1 MNKVLR
7 KRLLR
12 ELKSNFARYIAL
24 VLLIVLG
31 MYIIVSVVA
40 SADTIIRRSD
50 EHGEKNKVEDGQF
63 GVFIT
68 LTDEQEKQI
77 TDMGVTLEKH
87 FSIDIFAE
95 DGSKLR
101 VFRNRNEIDLVEL
114 DSGRYAENMNEAVAE
129 KRYCEE
135 HSLTVGDKLT
145 AGGIEFEI
153 VGIGT
158 TPDYDAPFDKFSD
171 TAVSSVGF
179 GLLFVSDEQYD
190 YIRNDTSQQA
200 EDLCYAY
207 RLNGKATDEELKDTI
222 KDFEFNYKD
231 VTDKYYLETVGEALQ
246 KRDDLRDG
254 INELYDG
261 SQELKDGMK
270 DLSDGADDLY
280 DGLGDLY
287 DGSKELSGGI
297 GELSNGANELSDGM
311 KTLDESGKM
320 ISGGSSEI
328 FDALLA
334 QASQSL
340 AAMGQNIV
348 LTADNYAETLDK
360 LIKMT
365 QSAELTQLKASLD
378 GVKAYS
384 DGTKEYADGVH
395 TAADGANALS
405 DGAKEALDG
414 SKELSDGAKDA
425 LDGSKELSD
434 GAKDAYDGASELAD
448 GIEELKTE
456 TDKLLDEVFNV
467 DLDNLTMFIK
477 RAENVRIAGAKGDVI
492 MNRLAGLGVGVIL
505 MMLFAYVISV
515 FVIHQIQRE
524 SSVIGALYALGA
536 KKKDLIAHYITLPTI
551 VAFIGGVIG
560 MFIGFSPIGLD
571 YQMLDTYAYFSLPE
585 FAPVYPVYLVIYSVV
600 MPPVISIIVNTLVI
614 NKRLSQTALSLI
626 RNEQKT
632 ARYSSVKLKSKNFI
646 RRFQIRQMLREM
658 RTGITVLLSMLFS
671 LLVLMLGVD
680 CYYLCENV
688 RKDTIRDTKYE
699 YMYTLKYP
707 ETEVPE
713 GGEACF
719 AKSLSK
725 EQLGYNLDVTVM
737 GIDSDNKYYN
747 VGTHEGK
754 SLITASKSV
763 VERYGVTTGDKFI
776 LTDSANSMDY
786 AFTVADVCDES
797 AGLTVFMDIDSMRE
811 LFGEDDDYYNC
822 LLSDKPLDIDEGR
835 LYGTTTKTDI
845 KRSAAVFT
853 ELMMSMIVMLISVA
867 IIIFFAVMFLMLNV
881 MVERA
886 SFGIS
891 LVKIFGY
898 KTKDVK
904 KLYLNGNALL
914 IAVGAIIEIPLSK
927 LIIDKVFPLFI
938 PNVTSGINLVFPFFV
953 YPIIFVGVMAVYY
966 VITAILVRK
975 LGKITP
981 AEVLKNRE

>member
-12 ELKSNFARYIAL
+12 ELKSNFARYAAL
-24 VLLIVLG
+24 VLLIVFG
-31 MYIIVSVVA
+31 MYVIVAVVS
-40 SADTIIRRSD
+40 SADTIIVRSD
-50 EHGEKNKVEDGQF
+50 EHGEMNRVEDGQF
-63 GVFIT
+63 GVFIP

-77 TDMGVTLEKH
+77 TDMGVTLERH
-87 FSIDIFAE
+87 FSIDVFAG

-101 VFRNRNEIDLVEL
+101 VFKNRSDIDLVEL
-114 DSGRYAENMNEAVAE
+114 DSGRYAEKMNEAVAE

-135 HSLTVGDKLT
+135 HSLAVGDRLT

-207 RLNGKATDEELKDTI
+207 LLNGKATDEELKETI

-246 KRDDLRDG
+246 QRDDLRNG

-270 DLSDGADDLY
+270 DLSDGADELHS
-280 DGLGDLY
+280 GLGELY
-287 DGSKELSGGI
+287 DGSVKLTDGIDELSGG
-297 GELSNGANELSDGM
+297 
-311 KTLDESGKM
+311 
-320 ISGGSSEI
+320 
-328 FDALLA
+328 
-334 QASQSL
+334 
-340 AAMGQNIV
+340 V
-348 LTADNYAETLDK
+348 
-360 LIKMT
+360 
-365 QSAELTQLKASLD
+365 
-378 GVKAYS
+378 
-384 DGTKEYADGVH
+384 
-395 TAADGANALS
+395 
-405 DGAKEALDG
+405 
-414 SKELSDGAKDA
+414 KDA
-425 LDGSKELSD
+425 LDGSKELAD

-448 GIEELKTE
+448 GISELKTE
-456 TDKLLDEVFNV
+456 TDKLLDEVFDV
-467 DLDNLTMFIK
+467 DLDNLTMFVK

-505 MMLFAYVISV
+505 MMLLAYVISV

-551 VAFIGGVIG
+551 VAFIGGIIG
-560 MFIGFSPIGLD
+560 MLIGFSPVGLN

-585 FAPVYPVYLVIYSVV
+585 FAPVYPVYLIIYSVV
-600 MPPVISIIVNTLVI
+600 MPPVISMIVNTLVI

-632 ARYSSVKLKSKNFI
+632 ARYSSVRIRSKNFI

-688 RKDTIRDTKYE
+688 RIDTIRDTKYE

-707 ETEVPE
+707 ESTVPE

-719 AKSLSK
+719 AKTLSK

-737 GIDSDNKYYN
+737 GIDSDNKFYN
-747 VGTHEGK
+747 AETHKGK

-786 AFTVADVCDES
+786 AFTVADTCDES
-797 AGLTVFMDIDSMRE
+797 AGLMVFMDIDSMRE
-811 LFGEDDDYYNC
+811 LFGEGDDYYNC
-822 LLSDKPLDIDEGR
+822 VLSDEPLDIDEGR

-845 KRSAAVFT
+845 ERSAAVFT
-853 ELMMSMIVMLISVA
+853 ELMMSMIVMLIVIA

-891 LVKIFGY
+891 LVKVFGY
-898 KTKDVK
+898 KTRDVK
-904 KLYLNGNALL
+904 RLYLNGNALL
-914 IAVGAIIEIPLSK
+914 IAIGALIEIPLSK

-938 PNVTSGINLVFPFFV
+938 PNVTSGINLVFPLYI
-953 YPIIFVGVMAVYY
+953 YPIIFAGTMAVYY

>member
-24 VLLIVLG
+24 VLLIVFG
-31 MYIIVSVVA
+31 MYVIVSVVS
-40 SADTIIRRSD
+40 SADTIIRRTD
-50 EHGEKNKVEDGQF
+50 EHGEMNKVEDGQF
-63 GVFIT
+63 GVFIP
-68 LTDEQEKQI
+68 LTAEQENQI
-77 TDMGVTLEKH
+77 SDMGITLEKH

-101 VFRNRNEIDLVEL
+101 LFRNRNDIDLVEL

-190 YIRNDTSQQA
+190 YIKSDTSQQA

-207 RLNGKATDEELKDTI
+207 RLNGKASDEELKDMI

-246 KRDDLRDG
+246 QRDDLRDG

-270 DLSDGADDLY
+270 DLSDGADELH

-287 DGSKELSGGI
+287 DGSRELTDGI
-297 GELSNGANELSDGM
+297 GELSNGADELSDGM
-311 KTLDESGKM
+311 KTLDDSGKM
-320 ISGGSSEI
+320 ISDGSSEI
-328 FDALLA
+328 LDALLA

-340 AAMGQNIV
+340 SAMGQNIT
-348 LTADNYAETLDK
+348 LTADNYGETLDK
-360 LIKMT
+360 LIQMT
-365 QSAELTQLKASLD
+365 QSAELAQLKASLD
-378 GVKAYS
+378 GIKAYA

-414 SKELSDGAKDA
+414 SKELSDGTKDA

-448 GIEELKTE
+448 GIAELKTE
-456 TDKLLDEVFNV
+456 TDKLLDEVFDV
-467 DLDNLTMFIK
+467 DLDNLTMFVK

-536 KKKDLIAHYITLPTI
+536 KKKDLIAHYITLPT
-551 VAFIGGVIG
+551 VVSFIGGIIG

-585 FAPVYPVYLVIYSVV
+585 FAPVYPVYLMIYSAV
-600 MPPVISIIVNTLVI
+600 MPPVISVIVNTLVI

-632 ARYSSVKLKSKNFI
+632 ARYSSIKLKSRNFI
-646 RRFQIRQMLREM
+646 RKFQIRQMLREM

-725 EQLGYNLDVTVM
+725 EQLGYNLDVTIM

-747 VGTHEGK
+747 VKTHEGK
-754 SLITASKSV
+754 SLITASRSV

-786 AFTVADVCDES
+786 AFTVSDVCDES

-835 LYGTTTKTDI
+835 LYGTTTKSDI
-845 KRSAAVFT
+845 ERSAAVFT
-853 ELMMSMIVMLISVA
+853 ELMMSMIVMLIVIA

-914 IAVGAIIEIPLSK
+914 IAVGALIEIPISK

-938 PNVTSGINLVFPFFV
+938 PNITSGINLVFPFYV

>member
-12 ELKSNFARYIAL
+12 ELKSNFARYAAL
-24 VLLIVLG
+24 VLLIVFG
-31 MYIIVSVVA
+31 MYVIVAVVS
-40 SADTIIRRSD
+40 SADTIIVRSD
-50 EHGEKNKVEDGQF
+50 EHGEMNRVEDGQF
-63 GVFIT
+63 GVFIP

-77 TDMGVTLEKH
+77 TDMGVTLERH
-87 FSIDIFAE
+87 FSIDVFAG

-101 VFRNRNEIDLVEL
+101 VFRNRNYIDLVEL
-114 DSGRYAENMNEAVAE
+114 DSGRYAEKMNEAVAE

-135 HSLTVGDKLT
+135 HSLAVGDRLT

-200 EDLCYAY
+200 ENLCYAY
-207 RLNGKATDEELKDTI
+207 LLNGKATDENLKETI

-246 KRDDLRDG
+246 QRDDLRNG

-270 DLSDGADDLY
+270 DLADGADELHS
-280 DGLGDLY
+280 GLGELY
-287 DGSKELSGGI
+287 DGSVKLTDGINELSGG
-297 GELSNGANELSDGM
+297 
-311 KTLDESGKM
+311 
-320 ISGGSSEI
+320 
-328 FDALLA
+328 
-334 QASQSL
+334 
-340 AAMGQNIV
+340 V
-348 LTADNYAETLDK
+348 
-360 LIKMT
+360 
-365 QSAELTQLKASLD
+365 
-378 GVKAYS
+378 
-384 DGTKEYADGVH
+384 
-395 TAADGANALS
+395 
-405 DGAKEALDG
+405 
-414 SKELSDGAKDA
+414 KDA
-425 LDGSKELSD
+425 LDGSKELAD

-448 GIEELKTE
+448 GISELKTE
-456 TDKLLDEVFNV
+456 TDKLLDEVFDV
-467 DLDNLTMFIK
+467 DLDNLTMFVK

-505 MMLFAYVISV
+505 MMLLAYVISV

-551 VAFIGGVIG
+551 VAFIGGIIG
-560 MFIGFSPIGLD
+560 MLIGFSPVGLN

-585 FAPVYPVYLVIYSVV
+585 FAPVYPVYLIIYSVV
-600 MPPVISIIVNTLVI
+600 MPPVISMIVNTLVI

-632 ARYSSVKLKSKNFI
+632 ARYSSVRIRSKNFI

-688 RKDTIRDTKYE
+688 RIDTIRDTKYE

-707 ETEVPE
+707 ESTVPE

-719 AKSLSK
+719 AKTLSK

-747 VGTHEGK
+747 AETHRGK

-786 AFTVADVCDES
+786 AFTVADTCDES
-797 AGLTVFMDIDSMRE
+797 AGLMVFMDIDSMRE

-822 LLSDKPLDIDEGR
+822 VLSDEPLDIDEGR

-845 KRSAAVFT
+845 ERSAAVFT
-853 ELMMSMIVMLISVA
+853 ELMMSMIVMLIVIA

-891 LVKIFGY
+891 LVKVFGY
-898 KTKDVK
+898 KTRDVK
-904 KLYLNGNALL
+904 RLYLNGNALL
-914 IAVGAIIEIPLSK
+914 IATGALIEIPLSK

-938 PNVTSGINLVFPFFV
+938 PNVTSGINLVFPPYI
-953 YPIIFVGVMAVYY
+953 YPIIFAGTMAVYY

>member
-12 ELKSNFARYIAL
+12 ELKSNFARYVAL
-24 VLLIVLG
+24 VLLIVFG
-31 MYIIVSVVA
+31 MYVIVSVVS
-40 SADTIIRRSD
+40 SADTVIRRTD
-50 EHGEKNKVEDGQF
+50 EHGEMNKVEDGQF
-63 GVFIT
+63 GVFIP

-77 TDMGVTLEKH
+77 SDMGITLEKH

-101 VFRNRNEIDLVEL
+101 VFRNRNDIDLVEL

-129 KRYCEE
+129 KRYCED

-145 AGGIEFEI
+145 AGGIEYEI

-190 YIRNDTSQQA
+190 YIKNDTLQQA

-207 RLNGKATDEELKDTI
+207 RLNGKADDEELKDMI

-246 KRDDLRDG
+246 QRDDLRDG

-270 DLSDGADDLY
+270 DLSDGADELY

-287 DGSKELSGGI
+287 DGSKELSDGI
-297 GELSNGANELSDGM
+297 GELSGGADELSDGM
-311 KTLDESGKM
+311 KTLDDSGKM
-320 ISGGSSEI
+320 ISDGSSEI
-328 FDALLA
+328 LDALLA

-340 AAMGQNIV
+340 AAMGQNIT
-348 LTADNYAETLDK
+348 LTADNYSETLDK
-360 LIKMT
+360 LVRMT
-365 QSAELTQLKASLD
+365 QSAELAQLKASLD
-378 GVKAYS
+378 GVKAYA

-414 SKELSDGAKDA
+414 SKELSDGAKEA

-448 GIEELKTE
+448 GIAELKTE
-456 TDKLLDEVFNV
+456 TDKLLDEVFDV
-467 DLDNLTMFIK
+467 DLDNLTMFVK

-505 MMLFAYVISV
+505 MMLLAYVISV

-551 VAFIGGVIG
+551 VAFIGGIIG
-560 MFIGFSPIGLD
+560 MFIGFSPVGLD
-571 YQMLDTYAYFSLPE
+571 YQLLDSYAYFSLPK
-585 FAPVYPVYLVIYSVV
+585 FAPVYPVYLMIYSVV

-632 ARYSSVKLKSKNFI
+632 ARYSSVKLKNKNFI

-688 RKDTIRDTKYE
+688 RKDTIRGTKYE

-725 EQLGYNLDVTVM
+725 EQLGYNLDVTIM

-747 VGTHEGK
+747 VKTHEGK

-822 LLSDKPLDIDEGR
+822 LLSDKPLNIDEGR

-845 KRSAAVFT
+845 ERSAAVFT
-853 ELMMSMIVMLISVA
+853 ELMMSMIVMLIVIA

-914 IAVGAIIEIPLSK
+914 IAVGALIEIPLSK

-938 PNVTSGINLVFPFFV
+938 PNITSGINLVFPFYV

>member
-12 ELKSNFARYIAL
+12 ELKANFARYMAL
-24 VLLIVLG
+24 ILLIVFG
-31 MYIIVSVVA
+31 MYVIISVVS
-40 SADTIIRRSD
+40 SAETIITRTA
-50 EHGEKNKVEDGQF
+50 EHSELNKVEDGQF
-63 GVFIT
+63 GVFIP
-68 LTDEQEKQI
+68 LTNEQEKEI
-77 TDMGVTLEKH
+77 TDKGITLEKH
-87 FSIDIFAE
+87 FSIDISAE

-101 VFRNRNEIDLVEL
+101 VFRNRKDIDLVEL

-135 HSLTVGDKLT
+135 HSLSVGDKLT
-145 AGGIEFEI
+145 AGGITFEI

-158 TPDYDAPFDKFSD
+158 APDYDAPFDKFSD
-171 TAVSSVGF
+171 TAVSSKGF

-190 YIRNDTSQQA
+190 YIKNDTSQKA

-207 RLNGKATDEELKDTI
+207 RLNDKAADDELKDMI

-231 VTDKYYLETVGEALQ
+231 VTDKYYLETVGNALQ
-246 KRDDLRDG
+246 QRDDLRDG

-261 SQELKDGMK
+261 SLELKDGMK
-270 DLSDGADDLY
+270 DLSEGADELY
-280 DGLGDLY
+280 DGMTELY
-287 DGSKELSGGI
+287 DGANTLSDGTK
-297 GELSNGANELSDGM
+297 ELSDGAEDLSEGVNV
-311 KTLDESGKM
+311 LDASGNALT
-320 ISGGSSEI
+320 GGSDDI
-328 FDALLA
+328 FNALLA

-340 AAMGQNIV
+340 AAMGQNIT
-348 LTADNYAETLDK
+348 LTAENYTDTLDK
-360 LIKMT
+360 LIASTK
-365 QSAELTQLKASLD
+365 SAELSQLKASLD

-384 DGTKEYADGVH
+384 EGTKEYTDGVH
-395 TAADGANALS
+395 AAADGAKALS
-405 DGAKEALDG
+405 DGAAEAYDG
-414 SKELSDGAKDA
+414 SISLADGVKEA

-456 TDKLLDEVFNV
+456 TDKLLDDVFDV
-467 DLDNLTMFIK
+467 DLDNLTSFIK
-477 RAENVRIAGAKGDVI
+477 KSENVRIAGAAGDVM
-492 MNRLAGLGVGVIL
+492 MNKLAGLGVGVIL
-505 MMLFAYVISV
+505 MMLFTYVISV

-536 KKKDLIAHYITLPTI
+536 KKKDLILHYITLPTV
-551 VAFIGGVIG
+551 VAFIGGIIG
-560 MFIGFSPIGLD
+560 ALIGFSPVGLE
-571 YQMLDTYAYFSLPE
+571 YQMLDSYAYFSLPE
-585 FAPVYPVYLVIYSVV
+585 FAPVYPMYLIVYSVV
-600 MPPVISIIVNTLVI
+600 IPPVVSVIVNTLVI

-626 RNEQKT
+626 KNEQKT
-632 ARYSSVKLKSKNFI
+632 GHYSNVKLKSKNFI
-646 RRFQIRQMLREM
+646 RRFQMRQMLREM

-688 RKDTIRDTKYE
+688 RIDTIRDTRYE

-707 ETEVPE
+707 EKTVPE

-747 VGTHEGK
+747 VKTQKGK
-754 SLITASKSV
+754 SLIIAGKSV
-763 VERYGVTTGDKFI
+763 VERYGVKTGDKFI
-776 LTDSANSMDY
+776 LTDNANSMDY
-786 AFTVADVCDES
+786 AFTVADICDES

-822 LLSDKPLDIDEGR
+822 LLSDKPLDIEEGR
-835 LYGTTTKTDI
+835 LYGLTTKEDI
-845 KRSAAVFT
+845 KRSSAVFT
-853 ELMMSMIVMLISVA
+853 ELMMSMIIMLIGIGV
-867 IIIFFAVMFLMLNV
+867 IIFFAVMFLMLNV
-881 MVERA
+881 MIERA

-914 IAVGAIIEIPLSK
+914 VAVGALVEIPLSK

-938 PNVTSGINLVFPFFV
+938 PNITSGINLAFPFYV
-953 YPIIFVGVMAVYY
+953 YPIIFIGVMICYFI
-966 VITAILVRK
+966 ITAILVRK

>member
-12 ELKSNFARYIAL
+12 ELKSNFARYAAL
-24 VLLIVLG
+24 VLLIVFG
-31 MYIIVSVVA
+31 MYVIVAVVS
-40 SADTIIRRSD
+40 SADTIIVRSD
-50 EHGEKNKVEDGQF
+50 EHGEMNRVEDGQF
-63 GVFIT
+63 GVFIP

-77 TDMGVTLEKH
+77 TDMGVTLERH
-87 FSIDIFAE
+87 FSIDVFAG

-101 VFRNRNEIDLVEL
+101 VFKNRSDIDLVEL
-114 DSGRYAENMNEAVAE
+114 DSGRYAEKMNEAVAE

-135 HSLTVGDKLT
+135 HSLAVGDRLT

-207 RLNGKATDEELKDTI
+207 LLNGKATDEELKETI

-246 KRDDLRDG
+246 QRDDLRNG

-270 DLSDGADDLY
+270 DLSDGADELHS
-280 DGLGDLY
+280 GLGELY
-287 DGSKELSGGI
+287 DGSVKLTDGIDELSGG
-297 GELSNGANELSDGM
+297 
-311 KTLDESGKM
+311 
-320 ISGGSSEI
+320 
-328 FDALLA
+328 
-334 QASQSL
+334 
-340 AAMGQNIV
+340 V
-348 LTADNYAETLDK
+348 
-360 LIKMT
+360 
-365 QSAELTQLKASLD
+365 
-378 GVKAYS
+378 
-384 DGTKEYADGVH
+384 
-395 TAADGANALS
+395 
-405 DGAKEALDG
+405 
-414 SKELSDGAKDA
+414 KDA
-425 LDGSKELSD
+425 LDGSKELAD

-448 GIEELKTE
+448 GISELKTE
-456 TDKLLDEVFNV
+456 TDKLLDEVFDV
-467 DLDNLTMFIK
+467 DLDNLTMFVK

-505 MMLFAYVISV
+505 MMLLAYVISV

-551 VAFIGGVIG
+551 VAFIGGIIG
-560 MFIGFSPIGLD
+560 MLIGFSPVGLN

-585 FAPVYPVYLVIYSVV
+585 FAPVYPVYLIIYSVV
-600 MPPVISIIVNTLVI
+600 MPPVISMIVNTLVI

-632 ARYSSVKLKSKNFI
+632 ARYSSVRIRSKNFI

-688 RKDTIRDTKYE
+688 RIDTIRDTKYE

-707 ETEVPE
+707 ESTVPE

-719 AKSLSK
+719 AKTLSK

-737 GIDSDNKYYN
+737 GTDSDNKFYN
-747 VGTHEGK
+747 AETHKGK

-786 AFTVADVCDES
+786 AFTVADTCDES
-797 AGLTVFMDIDSMRE
+797 AGLMVFMDIDSMRE
-811 LFGEDDDYYNC
+811 LFGEGDDYYNC
-822 LLSDKPLDIDEGR
+822 VLSDEPLDIDEGR

-845 KRSAAVFT
+845 ERSAAVFT
-853 ELMMSMIVMLISVA
+853 ELMMSMIVMLIVIA

-891 LVKIFGY
+891 LVKVFGY
-898 KTKDVK
+898 KTRDVK
-904 KLYLNGNALL
+904 RLYLNGNALL
-914 IAVGAIIEIPLSK
+914 IAIGALIEIPLSK

-938 PNVTSGINLVFPFFV
+938 PNVTSGINLVFPLYI
-953 YPIIFVGVMAVYY
+953 YPIIFAGTMAVYY

>member
-12 ELKSNFARYIAL
+12 ELKSNFARYAAL
-24 VLLIVLG
+24 VLLIVFG
-31 MYIIVSVVA
+31 MYVIVAVVS
-40 SADTIIRRSD
+40 SADTIIVRSD
-50 EHGEKNKVEDGQF
+50 EHGEMNRVEDGQF
-63 GVFIT
+63 GVFIP

-77 TDMGVTLEKH
+77 TDMGVTLERH
-87 FSIDIFAE
+87 FSIDVFAG

-101 VFRNRNEIDLVEL
+101 VFKNRSDIDLVEL
-114 DSGRYAENMNEAVAE
+114 DSGRYAEKMNEAVAE

-135 HSLTVGDKLT
+135 HSLAVGDRLT
-145 AGGIEFEI
+145 AGGIEFDI

-179 GLLFVSDEQYD
+179 GLLFVSNEQYD
-190 YIRNDTSQQA
+190 YIRNNTSQQA

-207 RLNGKATDEELKDTI
+207 LLNGKATDEDLKETI

-246 KRDDLRDG
+246 QRDDLRNG

-270 DLSDGADDLY
+270 DLSDGADELHS
-280 DGLGDLY
+280 GLGELY
-287 DGSKELSGGI
+287 DGSVKLTDGIDEISGG
-297 GELSNGANELSDGM
+297 ADELSDGM
-311 KTLDESGKM
+311 KTLDDSGEM
-320 ISGGSSEI
+320 VSGGSSEI
-328 FDALLA
+328 FSALLA

-340 AAMGQNIV
+340 AAMGQSIE
-348 LTADNYAETLDK
+348 LTSDNYGETLDM
-360 LIKMT
+360 LIGMT
-365 QSAELTQLKASLD
+365 QSAELIQLKSTLDSL
-378 GVKAYS
+378 KAYA
-384 DGTKEYADGVH
+384 DGTKTYTDGVRA
-395 TAADGANALS
+395 AADGANALS
-405 DGAKEALDG
+405 SGAKEALDG
-414 SKELSDGAKDA
+414 AEKLSG
-425 LDGSKELSD
+425 

-448 GIEELKTE
+448 GISELKTE
-456 TDKLLDEVFNV
+456 TDELLDEVFDV
-467 DLDNLTMFIK
+467 DLDNLTMFVK

-505 MMLFAYVISV
+505 MMLLAYVISV

-551 VAFIGGVIG
+551 VAFVGGIIG
-560 MFIGFSPIGLD
+560 MLIGFSPAGLN

-600 MPPVISIIVNTLVI
+600 MPPVISMIVNTLVI
-614 NKRLSQTALSLI
+614 NKRLSQTALSLM

-632 ARYSSVKLKSKNFI
+632 ARYSSVRIRSKNFI

-688 RKDTIRDTKYE
+688 RIDTIRDTKYE

-707 ETEVPE
+707 EATVPE

-719 AKSLSK
+719 AKTLSK

-747 VGTHEGK
+747 AETHRGK

-786 AFTVADVCDES
+786 AFTVADTCDES
-797 AGLTVFMDIDSMRE
+797 AGLMVFMDIDSMRE

-822 LLSDKPLDIDEGR
+822 VLSDKPLDIDEGR

-845 KRSAAVFT
+845 ERSASVFT
-853 ELMMSMIVMLISVA
+853 ELMMSMIVMLIVIA

-891 LVKIFGY
+891 LVKVFGY
-898 KTKDVK
+898 KTRDVK
-904 KLYLNGNALL
+904 RLYLNGNALL
-914 IAVGAIIEIPLSK
+914 IAIGALIEIPISK

-938 PNVTSGINLVFPFFV
+938 PNVTSGINLVFPLYI
-953 YPIIFVGVMAVYY
+953 YPIIFGGTMAVYY

>member
-12 ELKSNFARYIAL
+12 ELKSNFARYAAL
-24 VLLIVLG
+24 VLLIVFG
-31 MYIIVSVVA
+31 MYVIVSVVS
-40 SADTIIRRSD
+40 SADTVIRRTD
-50 EHGEKNKVEDGQF
+50 EHCEMNKVEDGQF
-63 GVFIT
+63 GVFIP
-68 LTDEQEKQI
+68 LTDEQEKRI
-77 TDMGVTLEKH
+77 ADMGITLEKH

-101 VFRNRNEIDLVEL
+101 VFRNRNDIDLVEL

-129 KRYCEE
+129 KRYCED
-135 HSLTVGDKLT
+135 HLLTVGDKLT

-158 TPDYDAPFDKFSD
+158 TPDYDAPVDKFSD

-190 YIRNDTSQQA
+190 YIKNDTSQQA

-207 RLNGKATDEELKDTI
+207 RLNGKASDEELKDTI
-222 KDFEFNYKD
+222 KDFAFNYKD

-246 KRDDLRDG
+246 QRDDLRDG

-270 DLSDGADDLY
+270 DLSDGADELY
-280 DGLGDLY
+280 DGLGDLH
-287 DGSKELSGGI
+287 DGSKELSDGI
-297 GELSNGANELSDGM
+297 GELSDGADELSDGM
-311 KTLDESGKM
+311 KTLDDSGKM
-320 ISGGSSEI
+320 ISDGSSEI
-328 FDALLA
+328 LDALLA

-348 LTADNYAETLDK
+348 LTADNYGETLDK
-360 LIKMT
+360 LIQMT
-365 QSAELTQLKASLD
+365 QSAELAQLKASLD
-378 GVKAYS
+378 GVKAYA

-434 GAKDAYDGASELAD
+434 GVKDAYDGASELAD
-448 GIEELKTE
+448 GIAELKTE
-456 TDKLLDEVFNV
+456 TDKLLDEVFDV
-467 DLDNLTMFIK
+467 DLDNLTMFVK

-492 MNRLAGLGVGVIL
+492 MHRLAGLGVGVIL

-536 KKKDLIAHYITLPTI
+536 KKKDLISHYITLPTI
-551 VAFIGGVIG
+551 VAFIGGIIG
-560 MFIGFSPIGLD
+560 MFIGFSPVGLD
-571 YQMLDTYAYFSLPE
+571 YQLLDTYAYFSLPK
-585 FAPVYPVYLVIYSVV
+585 FAPVYPVYLMIYSVV

-632 ARYSSVKLKSKNFI
+632 ARYSSVKLKNKNFI

-671 LLVLMLGVD
+671 LFVLMLGVD

-707 ETEVPE
+707 ESEVPE

-725 EQLGYNLDVTVM
+725 EQLGYNLDVTIM

-747 VGTHEGK
+747 VKTHEGK

-845 KRSAAVFT
+845 ERSAAVFT
-853 ELMMSMIVMLISVA
+853 ELMMSMIVMLIVIA

-914 IAVGAIIEIPLSK
+914 IAVGALIEIPLSK

-938 PNVTSGINLVFPFFV
+938 SNVTSGINLVFPFYV

>member
-12 ELKSNFARYIAL
+12 ELKSNFARYAAL
-24 VLLIVLG
+24 VLLIVFG
-31 MYIIVSVVA
+31 MYVIVAVVSSV
-40 SADTIIRRSD
+40 DTIIVRSD
-50 EHGEKNKVEDGQF
+50 EHGEMNRVEDGQF
-63 GVFIT
+63 GVFIP
-68 LTDEQEKQI
+68 LTDEQENQI
-77 TDMGVTLEKH
+77 TDMGVTLERH
-87 FSIDIFAE
+87 FSIDVFAG

-101 VFRNRNEIDLVEL
+101 VFKNRSDIDLVEL
-114 DSGRYAENMNEAVAE
+114 DSGRYAEKMNEAVAE

-135 HSLTVGDKLT
+135 HSLAVGDRLT

-207 RLNGKATDEELKDTI
+207 LLNGKATDEELKETI

-246 KRDDLRDG
+246 QRDDLRNG

-270 DLSDGADDLY
+270 DLSDGADELHS
-280 DGLGDLY
+280 GLGELY
-287 DGSKELSGGI
+287 DGSVKLTDGIDELSGG
-297 GELSNGANELSDGM
+297 ADELSDGM
-311 KTLDESGKM
+311 KALGDSGEM
-320 ISGGSSEI
+320 ISGGASEI
-328 FDALLA
+328 LDALLA
-334 QASQSL
+334 QASQSF
-340 AAMGQNIV
+340 AAMGQGIE
-348 LTADNYAETLDK
+348 LTADNYGEFFDM
-360 LIKMT
+360 LIGMT
-365 QSAELTQLKASLD
+365 QSEELTQLKASLD
-378 GVKAYS
+378 SVKAYA
-384 DGTKEYADGVH
+384 DGAKTYADGVH
-395 TAADGANALS
+395 TAADGAAALS
-405 DGAKEALDG
+405 TGAKEALDG
-414 SKELSDGAKDA
+414 SEKLSGGVKDA
-425 LDGSKELSD
+425 LDGSKELAD

-448 GIEELKTE
+448 GISELKTE
-456 TDKLLDEVFNV
+456 TDKLLDEVFDV
-467 DLDNLTMFIK
+467 DLDNLTMFVK

-505 MMLFAYVISV
+505 MMLLAYVISV

-551 VAFIGGVIG
+551 VAFIGGIIG
-560 MFIGFSPIGLD
+560 MLIGFSPVGLN
-571 YQMLDTYAYFSLPE
+571 YQMLDTYAYFSLPV
-585 FAPVYPVYLVIYSVV
+585 FAPVYPVYLIIYSVV
-600 MPPVISIIVNTLVI
+600 MPPVISMIVNTLVI

-632 ARYSSVKLKSKNFI
+632 ARYSSVRIRSKNFI

-688 RKDTIRDTKYE
+688 RIDTIRDTKYE

-707 ETEVPE
+707 ESTVPE

-719 AKSLSK
+719 AKTLSK
-725 EQLGYNLDVTVM
+725 DQLGYNLDVTVM

-747 VGTHEGK
+747 AETHKGK

-786 AFTVADVCDES
+786 AFTVADTCGES
-797 AGLTVFMDIDSMRE
+797 AGLMVFMDIDSMRE

-822 LLSDKPLDIDEGR
+822 VLSDEPLDIDEGR

-845 KRSAAVFT
+845 ERSAAVFT
-853 ELMMSMIVMLISVA
+853 ELMMSMIVMLIVIA

-891 LVKIFGY
+891 LVKVFGY
-898 KTKDVK
+898 KTRDVK
-904 KLYLNGNALL
+904 RLYLNGNALL
-914 IAVGAIIEIPLSK
+914 IAIGALIEIPLSK

-938 PNVTSGINLVFPFFV
+938 PNVTSGINLVFPLYI
-953 YPIIFVGVMAVYY
+953 YPIIFAGTMAVYY

>member
-12 ELKSNFARYIAL
+12 ELKSNFARYAAL
-24 VLLIVLG
+24 VLLIVFG
-31 MYIIVSVVA
+31 MYVIVSVVA
-40 SADTIIRRSD
+40 SADTIIARSD
-50 EHGEKNKVEDGQF
+50 EHSERNRVEDGQF
-63 GVFIT
+63 GVFIP

-77 TDMGVTLEKH
+77 TDLGVTLERH
-87 FSIDIFAE
+87 FSIDVFAG

-101 VFRNRNEIDLVEL
+101 VFRNRSDIDLVEL
-114 DSGRYAENMNEAVAE
+114 DSGRYAEKLNEAVVE

-135 HSLTVGDKLT
+135 HSLAVGDKLT

-190 YIRNDTSQQA
+190 YIRNNTSQQA

-207 RLNGKATDEELKDTI
+207 LLNGKATDEELKDTI
-222 KDFEFNYKD
+222 KAFEFNYKD

-246 KRDDLRDG
+246 QRDDLRDG

-270 DLSDGADDLY
+270 ELSDGADELHS
-280 DGLGDLY
+280 GLGELY
-287 DGSKELSGGI
+287 DGSVKLTDGIDELSGG
-297 GELSNGANELSDGM
+297 ADELSDGM
-311 KTLDESGKM
+311 KTLDDSGKL
-320 ISGGSSEI
+320 ISDGSSEI
-328 FDALLA
+328 LNALLA
-334 QASQSL
+334 QMSQSL
-340 AAMGQNIV
+340 AAMGQSIE
-348 LTADNYAETLDK
+348 LTADNYGEIFDM
-360 LIKMT
+360 LIGIT
-365 QSAELTQLKASLD
+365 NSEELAQLKASLD
-378 GVKAYS
+378 SVKAYA
-384 DGTKEYADGVH
+384 DGTKTYADGVH
-395 TAADGANALS
+395 TAADGANALAA
-405 DGAKEALDG
+405 GAKEALDG
-414 SKELSDGAKDA
+414 SEKLSDGAKDA

-434 GAKDAYDGASELAD
+434 GARDAYDGASELAD
-448 GIEELKTE
+448 GISELKTE

-467 DLDNLTMFIK
+467 DLDNLTMFVK
-477 RAENVRIAGAKGDVI
+477 SAENVRIAGAKGDVI

-505 MMLFAYVISV
+505 MMLLAYVISV

-536 KKKDLIAHYITLPTI
+536 KKRDLIAHYITLPTI

-560 MFIGFSPIGLD
+560 MFIGFSPVGLD
-571 YQMLDTYAYFSLPE
+571 YQMLDTFAYFSLPE
-585 FAPVYPVYLVIYSVV
+585 FAPVYPVYLIIYSVV

-614 NKRLSQTALSLI
+614 NKRLSQTALSLM

-632 ARYSSVKLKSKNFI
+632 ARYSSVKIRSKNFI

-671 LLVLMLGVD
+671 LLVLMLGID

-688 RKDTIRDTKYE
+688 RIDTIRDTKYE

-707 ETEVPE
+707 ESAVPE

-719 AKSLSK
+719 AKTLSK

-737 GIDSDNKYYN
+737 GIDSDNKYFN
-747 VGTHEGK
+747 AETHRGK

-763 VERYGVTTGDKFI
+763 VERYGVATGDKFI

-786 AFTVADVCDES
+786 AFTVADTCDES
-797 AGLTVFMDIDSMRE
+797 AGLMVFMDIDSMRE

-822 LLSDKPLDIDEGR
+822 VLSDEPLDIDEGR
-835 LYGTTTKTDI
+835 LYGTTTKADI
-845 KRSAAVFT
+845 ERSAAVFT
-853 ELMMSMIVMLISVA
+853 ELMMSMIVMLIVIA

-891 LVKIFGY
+891 LVKVFGY
-898 KTKDVK
+898 KTRDVK

-914 IAVGAIIEIPLSK
+914 IAVGALVEIPISK
-927 LIIDKVFPLFI
+927 LIIDKVFPVFI
-938 PNVTSGINLVFPFFV
+938 PNITSGINLAFPLYV
-953 YPIIFVGVMAVYY
+953 YPIIFAGTMAVYY

>member
-24 VLLIVLG
+24 VLLIVFG
-31 MYIIVSVVA
+31 MYVIVSVVS
-40 SADTIIRRSD
+40 SADTIIRRTD
-50 EHGEKNKVEDGQF
+50 EHGEINKVEDGQF
-63 GVFIT
+63 GVFIP
-68 LTDEQEKQI
+68 LTDEQEKRI
-77 TDMGVTLEKH
+77 SDMGITLEKH

-101 VFRNRNEIDLVEL
+101 VFRNRNDIDLVEL
-114 DSGRYAENMNEAVAE
+114 DSGRYAENVNEAVAE
-129 KRYCEE
+129 KRYCED

-190 YIRNDTSQQA
+190 YIKNDTSQQA

-207 RLNGKATDEELKDTI
+207 RLNGKASDEELKDMI

-246 KRDDLRDG
+246 QRDDLRDG

-270 DLSDGADDLY
+270 DLSDGADELH

-287 DGSKELSGGI
+287 DGSKELTDGI
-297 GELSNGANELSDGM
+297 GELSNGADELLDGM
-311 KTLDESGKM
+311 KTLDDSGKM
-320 ISGGSSEI
+320 ISDGSSEI
-328 FDALLA
+328 LDALLA

-340 AAMGQNIV
+340 SVMGQNIT
-348 LTADNYAETLDK
+348 LTADNYGETLDK

-365 QSAELTQLKASLD
+365 QSAELAQLKASLD
-378 GVKAYS
+378 GVKAYA

-448 GIEELKTE
+448 GIAELKTE
-456 TDKLLDEVFNV
+456 TDKLLDEVFDV
-467 DLDNLTMFIK
+467 DLDNLTMFVK

-536 KKKDLIAHYITLPTI
+536 KKKDLIAHYITLPTV
-551 VAFIGGVIG
+551 VAFIGGIIG

-571 YQMLDTYAYFSLPE
+571 YQMLDTYAYFSLPK
-585 FAPVYPVYLVIYSVV
+585 FAPVYPVYLVVYSVV

-632 ARYSSVKLKSKNFI
+632 ARYSSVKIKSKNFI

-747 VGTHEGK
+747 VKTHEGK

-763 VERYGVTTGDKFI
+763 VERYGITTGDKFI

-845 KRSAAVFT
+845 ERSAAVFT
-853 ELMMSMIVMLISVA
+853 ELMMSMIVMLIVIA

-914 IAVGAIIEIPLSK
+914 IAVGALIEIPISK

-938 PNVTSGINLVFPFFV
+938 PNVTSGINLVFPFYV
-953 YPIIFVGVMAVYY
+953 YPIIFVGTMAVYY

>member
-12 ELKSNFARYIAL
+12 ELKSNFARYAAL
-24 VLLIVLG
+24 VLLIVFG
-31 MYIIVSVVA
+31 MYVIVSVVS
-40 SADTIIRRSD
+40 SADTIIRRTD
-50 EHGEKNKVEDGQF
+50 EHGEMNKVEDGQF
-63 GVFIT
+63 GVFIP

-77 TDMGVTLEKH
+77 SDMGITLEKH

-101 VFRNRNEIDLVEL
+101 VFRNRNDIDLVEL

-129 KRYCEE
+129 KRYCED

-145 AGGIEFEI
+145 AGGIEYEI

-190 YIRNDTSQQA
+190 YIKNDTSQQA

-207 RLNGKATDEELKDTI
+207 RLNGKADDEDLKDMI

-246 KRDDLRDG
+246 QRDDLRDG

-270 DLSDGADDLY
+270 DLSDGADELY

-287 DGSKELSGGI
+287 DGSKELSDGI
-297 GELSNGANELSDGM
+297 GELSDGTDELSDGM
-311 KTLDESGKM
+311 KTLDDSGKM
-320 ISGGSSEI
+320 ISDGSSEI
-328 FDALLA
+328 LDALLA

-340 AAMGQNIV
+340 ATMGQNIT
-348 LTADNYAETLDK
+348 LTADNYSETLDK
-360 LIKMT
+360 LVRMT
-365 QSAELTQLKASLD
+365 QSAELAQLKASLD
-378 GVKAYS
+378 GVKAYA

-405 DGAKEALDG
+405 DGAKEV
-414 SKELSDGAKDA
+414 

-448 GIEELKTE
+448 GIAELKTE
-456 TDKLLDEVFNV
+456 TDKLLDEVFDV
-467 DLDNLTMFIK
+467 DLDNLTMFVK

-505 MMLFAYVISV
+505 MMLLAYVISV

-551 VAFIGGVIG
+551 VAFIGGIIG
-560 MFIGFSPIGLD
+560 MFIGFSPVGLD
-571 YQMLDTYAYFSLPE
+571 YQLLDSYAYFSLPK
-585 FAPVYPVYLVIYSVV
+585 FAPVYPVYLMIYSVV

-632 ARYSSVKLKSKNFI
+632 ARYSSVKLKNKNFI

-725 EQLGYNLDVTVM
+725 EQLGYNLDVTIM

-747 VGTHEGK
+747 VKTHEGK

-822 LLSDKPLDIDEGR
+822 LLSDKPLNIDEGR

-845 KRSAAVFT
+845 ERSAAVFT
-853 ELMMSMIVMLISVA
+853 ELMMSMIVMLIVIA

-914 IAVGAIIEIPLSK
+914 IAVGALIEIPISK

-938 PNVTSGINLVFPFFV
+938 PNVTSGINLVFPFYV

>member
-12 ELKSNFARYIAL
+12 ELKANFARYIAL

-40 SADTIIRRSD
+40 SADTIIGRSD

-77 TDMGVTLEKH
+77 ADMGVTLERH

-190 YIRNDTSQQA
+190 YIKNDTSQQA

-207 RLNGKATDEELKDTI
+207 LLNGKATDEELKDTI

-254 INELYDG
+254 IDELYDG

-270 DLSDGADDLY
+270 DLSDGAGELY

-287 DGSKELSGGI
+287 DGSKELSDGI
-297 GELSNGANELSDGM
+297 GELSDGANELSDGM

-348 LTADNYAETLDK
+348 LTADNYAETLDT
-360 LIKMT
+360 LIGMT
-365 QSAELTQLKASLD
+365 KSAELTQLKASLD
-378 GVKAYS
+378 GVKAYA

-405 DGAKEALDG
+405 NGAKEALDG

-425 LDGSKELSD
+425 LDGSRKLSD
-434 GAKDAYDGASELAD
+434 GAKDAYDGAVELAD
-448 GIEELKTE
+448 GIAELKTE
-456 TDKLLDEVFNV
+456 TNKLLDEVFDV
-467 DLDNLTMFIK
+467 DLDNLTIFTK
-477 RAENVRIAGAKGDVI
+477 RAENVRIAAAKGDVVT
-492 MNRLAGLGVGVIL
+492 NRLAGLGVGVIL

-632 ARYSSVKLKSKNFI
+632 ARYSSVKLKGKNFI

-671 LLVLMLGVD
+671 LMVLMLGVD

-747 VGTHEGK
+747 VTTHEGK
-754 SLITASKSV
+754 SFITASKSV

-797 AGLTVFMDIDSMRE
+797 AGLMVFMDIDSMRE
-811 LFGEDDDYYNC
+811 LFGEEDDYYNC

-835 LYGTTTKTDI
+835 LYGTTTKTDVE
-845 KRSAAVFT
+845 RSAAVFT

-898 KTKDVK
+898 GTKDVK

-914 IAVGAIIEIPLSK
+914 VAVGALVAIPLSK
-927 LIIDKVFPLFI
+927 IIIDKVFPLFI
-938 PNVTSGINLVFPFFV
+938 ANITSGINLVFPFYV
-953 YPIIFVGVMAVYY
+953 YPIIFIGVMAVYY

>member
-1 MNKVLR
+1 MNKVLS

-12 ELKSNFARYIAL
+12 ELKSNLGRYLAL
-24 VLLIVLG
+24 VLLIIMG
-31 MYIIVSVVA
+31 MYIITSVVSGA
-40 SADTIIRRSD
+40 ETIITRTA
-50 EHGEKNKVEDGQF
+50 EHSEANKIEDGQF
-63 GVFIT
+63 GVFIS
-68 LTDEQEKQI
+68 LTDEQEKEI
-77 TDMGVTLEKH
+77 TDNGITLEKH
-87 FSIDIFAE
+87 FSIDVTAE

-101 VFRNRNEIDLVEL
+101 VFRNRKDIDLIEL
-114 DSGRYAENMNEAVAE
+114 DTGRLAENMNEAVAE

-135 HSLTVGDKLT
+135 HSVSVGDKLT

-171 TAVSSVGF
+171 TAVSSKGF

-190 YIRNDTSQQA
+190 YIRNDTSQQT

-207 RLNGKATDEELKDTI
+207 ILNGKATDEELKDII
-222 KDFEFNYKD
+222 KGFEFNYKD

-246 KRDDLRDG
+246 QRDDLRDG

-270 DLSDGADDLY
+270 DLSDGADELY
-280 DGLGDLY
+280 DGLGELY
-287 DGSKELSGGI
+287 DGSKELSDGI
-297 GELSNGANELSDGM
+297 GELADGAEELSEGLN
-311 KTLDESGKM
+311 TLDASGEV
-320 ISGGSSEI
+320 IAGGSSEI
-328 FDALLA
+328 FDSLLA

-340 AAMGQNIV
+340 AAMGQDIT

-360 LIKMT
+360 LIKTT
-365 QSAELTQLKASLD
+365 QSAELAQLKASLD
-378 GVKAYS
+378 GVKAYA

-395 TAADGANALS
+395 TAADGANELSDGAKEALNGSKELS

-414 SKELSDGAKDA
+414 SKELA
-425 LDGSKELSD
+425 D
-434 GAKDAYDGASELAD
+434 GAKDAYDGAAELAD
-448 GIEELKTE
+448 GVKELKTQ
-456 TDKLLDEVFNV
+456 TDKLIDEVFEV
-467 DLDNLTMFIK
+467 DLDNLTAFIK
-477 RAENVRIAGAKGDVI
+477 KTENVRIAGAAGDVL
-492 MNRLAGLGVGVIL
+492 MNKLAGLGVGVIL

-536 KKKDLIAHYITLPTI
+536 KKNDLIRHYITLPTVI
-551 VAFIGGVIG
+551 TFIGGVIG
-560 MFIGFSPIGLD
+560 MVIGFSPMGLV
-571 YQMLDTYAYFSLPE
+571 YQMQDSYAYFSLPE
-585 FAPVYPVYLVIYSVV
+585 FAPVYPWYLIIYSVV
-600 MPPVISIIVNTLVI
+600 MPPVVSVIVNTLVI

-626 RNEQKT
+626 KNEQKT
-632 ARYSSVKLKSKNFI
+632 ARYSNVKLKGKNFI

-671 LLVLMLGVD
+671 LLVLMLGID
-680 CYYLCENV
+680 CYFLCENV

-707 ETEVPE
+707 EKTVPE

-725 EQLGYNLDVTVM
+725 EQLGYNLDVTIM

-747 VGTHEGK
+747 VTTHKGK
-754 SLITASKSV
+754 SFITVSRSV
-763 VERYGVTTGDKFI
+763 TERYGVAAGDKFI

-786 AFTVADVCDES
+786 AFTVADTCEES

-822 LLSDKPLDIDEGR
+822 VLSDKPLDIDEGR
-835 LYGTTTKTDI
+835 LYGTTTKSDI
-845 KRSAAVFT
+845 ERSSAVFT
-853 ELMMSMIVMLISVA
+853 ELMMPMIVMLIAVA

-881 MVERA
+881 MIERA

-898 KTKDVK
+898 KTNDVK
-904 KLYLNGNALL
+904 KLYLNGNALIISL
-914 IAVGAIIEIPLSK
+914 GALIEIPISK
-927 LIIDKVFPLFI
+927 YAIDKVFPVFI
-938 PNVTSGINLVFPFFV
+938 PNITSGINLSFPIYV
-953 YPIIFVGVMAVYY
+953 YLIIFAGVMAVYFA
-966 VITAILVRK
+966 ITAILVRK

>member
-12 ELKSNFARYIAL
+12 ELKSNFARYAAL
-24 VLLIVLG
+24 VLLIVFG
-31 MYIIVSVVA
+31 MYVIVAVVS
-40 SADTIIRRSD
+40 SADTIIVRSD
-50 EHGEKNKVEDGQF
+50 EHGEMNRVEDGQF
-63 GVFIT
+63 GVFIP

-77 TDMGVTLEKH
+77 TDMGVTLERH
-87 FSIDIFAE
+87 FSIDVFAG

-101 VFRNRNEIDLVEL
+101 VFKNRSDIDLVEL
-114 DSGRYAENMNEAVAE
+114 DSGRYAEKMNEAVAE

-135 HSLTVGDKLT
+135 HSLAVGDRLT
-145 AGGIEFEI
+145 AGGIEFDI

-179 GLLFVSDEQYD
+179 GLLFVSNEQYD
-190 YIRNDTSQQA
+190 YIRNNTSQQA

-207 RLNGKATDEELKDTI
+207 LLNGKATDEDLKETI

-246 KRDDLRDG
+246 QRDDLRNG

-270 DLSDGADDLY
+270 DLSDGADELHS
-280 DGLGDLY
+280 GLGELY
-287 DGSKELSGGI
+287 DGSVKLTDGIDEISGG
-297 GELSNGANELSDGM
+297 ADELSDGM
-311 KTLDESGKM
+311 KTLDDSGEM
-320 ISGGSSEI
+320 VSGGSSEI
-328 FDALLA
+328 FSALLA

-340 AAMGQNIV
+340 AAMGQSIE
-348 LTADNYAETLDK
+348 LTSDNYGETLDL
-360 LIKMT
+360 LIGMT
-365 QSAELTQLKASLD
+365 QSAELTQLKSTLDSL
-378 GVKAYS
+378 KAYA
-384 DGTKEYADGVH
+384 DGTKTYTDGVRA
-395 TAADGANALS
+395 AADGANALS
-405 DGAKEALDG
+405 SGAKEALDG
-414 SKELSDGAKDA
+414 AEKLSG
-425 LDGSKELSD
+425 

-448 GIEELKTE
+448 GISELKTE
-456 TDKLLDEVFNV
+456 TDKLLDEVFDV
-467 DLDNLTMFIK
+467 DLDNLTTFVK

-492 MNRLAGLGVGVIL
+492 MSRLAGLGVGVIL
-505 MMLFAYVISV
+505 MMLLAYVISV

-551 VAFIGGVIG
+551 VAFIGGIIG
-560 MFIGFSPIGLD
+560 MLIGFSPAGLN

-600 MPPVISIIVNTLVI
+600 MPPVISMIVNTLVI
-614 NKRLSQTALSLI
+614 NKRLSQTALSLM

-632 ARYSSVKLKSKNFI
+632 ARYSSVRIRSKNFI

-688 RKDTIRDTKYE
+688 RIDTIQDTKYE

-707 ETEVPE
+707 EATVPE

-719 AKSLSK
+719 AKTLSK

-747 VGTHEGK
+747 AETHRGK

-786 AFTVADVCDES
+786 AFTVADTCDES
-797 AGLTVFMDIDSMRE
+797 AGLMVFMDIDSMRE

-822 LLSDKPLDIDEGR
+822 VLSDKPLDIDEGR

-845 KRSAAVFT
+845 ERSASVFT
-853 ELMMSMIVMLISVA
+853 ELMMSMIVMLIVIA

-891 LVKIFGY
+891 LVKVFGY
-898 KTKDVK
+898 KTRDVK
-904 KLYLNGNALL
+904 RLYLNGNALL
-914 IAVGAIIEIPLSK
+914 IAIGALIEIPISK

-938 PNVTSGINLVFPFFV
+938 PNVTSGINLVFPLYI
-953 YPIIFVGVMAVYY
+953 YPIIFGGTMAVYY

>member
-12 ELKSNFARYIAL
+12 ELKSNFARYAAL
-24 VLLIVLG
+24 VLLIVFG
-31 MYIIVSVVA
+31 MYVIVAVVS
-40 SADTIIRRSD
+40 SADTIIVRSD
-50 EHGEKNKVEDGQF
+50 EHGEMNMVEDGQF
-63 GVFIT
+63 GVFIP
-68 LTDEQEKQI
+68 LTDEQENQI
-77 TDMGVTLEKH
+77 TDMGVTLERH
-87 FSIDIFAE
+87 FSIDVFAG

-101 VFRNRNEIDLVEL
+101 VFKNRSDIDLVEL
-114 DSGRYAENMNEAVAE
+114 DSGRYAEKMNEAVAE

-135 HSLTVGDKLT
+135 HSLAVGDRLT

-207 RLNGKATDEELKDTI
+207 LLNGKATDEELKETI

-246 KRDDLRDG
+246 QRDDLRNG

-270 DLSDGADDLY
+270 DLADGTDELHS
-280 DGLGDLY
+280 GLGELY
-287 DGSKELSGGI
+287 DGSVKLTDGIDELSGG
-297 GELSNGANELSDGM
+297 ADELSDGM
-311 KTLDESGKM
+311 KTLDDSGEM
-320 ISGGSSEI
+320 ISGGASEI
-328 FDALLA
+328 LDALLA
-334 QASQSL
+334 QVSQSL
-340 AAMGQNIV
+340 AAMGQSID
-348 LTADNYAETLDK
+348 LTADNYSETLDM
-360 LIKMT
+360 LIGMT
-365 QSAELTQLKASLD
+365 QSAELAQLKASLD
-378 GVKAYS
+378 SVKAYA
-384 DGTKEYADGVH
+384 DGTKTYPDGVR
-395 TAADGANALS
+395 TAADGANVLS
-405 DGAKEALDG
+405 AGAKEALDG
-414 SKELSDGAKDA
+414 SEKLSG
-425 LDGSKELSD
+425 GV
-434 GAKDAYDGASELAD
+434 KDAYDGASELAD
-448 GIEELKTE
+448 GISEIKTE
-456 TDKLLDEVFNV
+456 TDKLLDEVFDV
-467 DLDNLTMFIK
+467 DLDNLTMFVK
-477 RAENVRIAGAKGDVI
+477 SAENVRIAGAKGDVI

-505 MMLFAYVISV
+505 MMLLAYVISV

-551 VAFIGGVIG
+551 VAFTGGIIG
-560 MFIGFSPIGLD
+560 MLIGFSPVGLN

-585 FAPVYPVYLVIYSVV
+585 FAPVYPVYLIIYSVV
-600 MPPVISIIVNTLVI
+600 MPPVISMIVNTLVI

-632 ARYSSVKLKSKNFI
+632 ARYSSVRIRSKNFI

-688 RKDTIRDTKYE
+688 RIDTIRDTKYE

-707 ETEVPE
+707 ESTVPE

-719 AKSLSK
+719 AKTLSK

-747 VGTHEGK
+747 AETHKGK

-786 AFTVADVCDES
+786 AFTVADTCGES
-797 AGLTVFMDIDSMRE
+797 AGLMVFMDIDSMRE

-822 LLSDKPLDIDEGR
+822 VLSDEPLDIDEGR

-845 KRSAAVFT
+845 ERSAAVFT
-853 ELMMSMIVMLISVA
+853 ELMMSMIVMLIVIA

-891 LVKIFGY
+891 LVKVFGY
-898 KTKDVK
+898 KTRDVK
-904 KLYLNGNALL
+904 RLYLNGNALL
-914 IAVGAIIEIPLSK
+914 IAIGALIEIPLSK
-927 LIIDKVFPLFI
+927 LIIDKVFPLYI
-938 PNVTSGINLVFPFFV
+938 
-953 YPIIFVGVMAVYY
+953 YPIIFAGTMAVYY